1 MITGKSETQKPRN
14 YDSSRLNVVPPQIQL
29 KRAIWSKNTD
39 DGAVTTFKLRCTL
52 SDNDSLQYELKV
64 RSFKTGTVE

>member
-1 MITGKSETQKPRN
+1 MITVKSEAQKPKN
-14 YDSSRLNVVPPQIQL
+14 YDSSRLNVVPPMIQL

-52 SDNDSLQYELKV
+52 SDNDSL
-64 RSFKTGTVE
+64 